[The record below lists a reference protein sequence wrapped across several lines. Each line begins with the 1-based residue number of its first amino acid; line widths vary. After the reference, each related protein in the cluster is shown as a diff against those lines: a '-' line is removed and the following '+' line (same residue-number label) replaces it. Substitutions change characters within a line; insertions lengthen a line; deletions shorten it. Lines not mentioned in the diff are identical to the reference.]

1 MENVIGI
8 QMLDISVPAR
18 EKYQKLVYV
27 PPPAPGS
34 GSGVRL
40 RGPAPGSGSGV
51 RLRKSG
57 SGGPEAAGM
66 SSSSPLRGEEEG
78 KVKLT

>member
-27 PPPAPGS
+27 PPP

-40 RGPAPGSGSGV
+40 R
-51 RLRKSG
+51 
-57 SGGPEAAGM
+57 GPEAAGM
-66 SSSSPLRGEEEG
+66 SSSSPPPGGGGGEGETH
-78 KVKLT
+78 LTKPR